1 MFYNHTVVVRRT
13 TYPLYFDDEREWR
26 TSQCI
31 FRAAGAGAVVCAFR
45 DGPYP
50 RRSRLACQSI
60 ASSDHPP
67 RLSVLHGAI
76 AAVATAVSSGSRPLR
91 PFLTASPRASAPRG
105 PKASRTD
112 VSLPP
117 RGGVRDILCE

>member
-13 TYPLYFDDEREWR
+13 TYPLSFDDEREWR

-31 FRAAGAGAVVCAFR
+31 FRAAGAGALVRAFR

-50 RRSRLACQSI
+50 RRPRPECQSL
-60 ASSDHPP
+60 ASSYHPH
-67 RLSVLHGAI
+67 RLSVFHGAI
-76 AAVATAVSSGSRPLR
+76 AAVTTAMSSGSRPLR
-91 PFLTASPRASAPRG
+91 PFLTASPAASAPRG
-105 PKASRTD
+105 PRVLRTD

-117 RGGVRDILCE
+117 RGGVRDMLCE